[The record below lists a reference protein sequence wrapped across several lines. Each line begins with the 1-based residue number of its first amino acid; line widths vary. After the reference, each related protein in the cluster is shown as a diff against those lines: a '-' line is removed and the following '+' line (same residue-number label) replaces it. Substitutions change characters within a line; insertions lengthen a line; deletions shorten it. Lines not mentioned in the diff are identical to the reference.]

1 MTMLYAQMQA
11 AVEGAIK
18 QTSAQVIQDM
28 GIEPLCNKLLAIPDQ
43 IRELQGQMA
52 EAQKEVDKARS
63 DMELEKSVI
72 TAAVT
77 SELNGNGKPAF
88 SNETA
93 RSAEITRRMAVD
105 QDYLAAKE
113 ALATT
118 EEQVASLK
126 FDIDRLYSE
135 MANLRAVVSAR
146 AAQVQALFGN

>member
-1 MTMLYAQMQA
+1 
-11 AVEGAIK
+11 
-18 QTSAQVIQDM
+18 
-28 GIEPLCNKLLAIPDQ
+28 
-43 IRELQGQMA
+43 
-52 EAQKEVDKARS
+52 
-63 DMELEKSVI
+63 
-72 TAAVT
+72 
-77 SELNGNGKPAF
+77 
-88 SNETA
+88 
-93 RSAEITRRMAVD
+93 MAVD

>member
-1 MTMLYAQMQA
+1 MIHAQIQA

-18 QTSAQVIQDM
+18 QTSSNVVHEL

-52 EAQKEVDKARS
+52 EAQKEADKARG
-63 DMELEKSVI
+63 DVELEKSTI
-72 TAAVT
+72 TAAVV
-77 SELNGNGKPAF
+77 SEVNGNGKPAF

-93 RSAEITRRMAVD
+93 RSAEITRRMADD
-105 QDYLAAKE
+105 QDYLTAIE
-113 ALATT
+113 ALAKA
-118 EEQVASLK
+118 EEQVSSLR
-126 FDIDRLYSE
+126 FDIERLNSD

>member
-1 MTMLYAQMQA
+1 MLYAQVQA
-11 AVEGAIK
+11 NIADAIK
-18 QTSAQVIQDM
+18 NVAAEVIDEM
-28 GIEPLCNKLLAIPDQ
+28 GIEPLCNKLLEIPTQ
-43 IRELQGQMA
+43 IRELQRQMA
-52 EAQKEVDKARS
+52 EAQKEVDNARG
-63 DMELEKSVI
+63 DVELEKSTI
-72 TAAVT
+72 TAAVV
-77 SELNGNGKPAF
+77 SEVNGNGKPAF

-113 ALATT
+113 ALATA

>member
-1 MTMLYAQMQA
+1 MLYAQMQA